1 MKLTKKHPK
10 IKNSSLSLMLLK
22 NYFIMIKEICE
33 ENVKEFEKVKICFK
47 FTSVLLHF
55 SVELIYNLQPQA

>member
-1 MKLTKKHPK
+1 
-10 IKNSSLSLMLLK
+10 MLLK

-33 ENVKEFEKVKICFK
+33 ENVREFEKVKNCLK